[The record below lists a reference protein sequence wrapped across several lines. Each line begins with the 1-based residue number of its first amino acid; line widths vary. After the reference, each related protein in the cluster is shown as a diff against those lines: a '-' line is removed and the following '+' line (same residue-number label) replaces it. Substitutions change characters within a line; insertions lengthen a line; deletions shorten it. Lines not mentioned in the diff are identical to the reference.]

1 MAEFIVKSAV
11 RDGFNK
17 DRGVAAG
24 LVRMHFHDCFVR
36 VSVCVCVCRERQR
49 CEQVNIISSSL
60 LQRSKKRNLGSK
72 GKKLTSSCH
81 YSAWVLDLI
90 HDSA

>member
-1 MAEFIVKSAV
+1 
-11 RDGFNK
+11 
-17 DRGVAAG
+17 
-24 LVRMHFHDCFVR
+24 
-36 VSVCVCVCRERQR
+36 VCVCVCVCVERERERER